1 MSVGFAEIGVE
12 VDGGGLVRHGHIV
25 YHRYVLSIGEFF
37 GVRCFSVVLGA
48 WQRGVELVGSGQA
61 SGFVRCLCGVGCP
74 VSFLG

>member
-1 MSVGFAEIGVE
+1 M
-12 VDGGGLVRHGHIV
+12 
-25 YHRYVLSIGEFF
+25 LSIGEFF